1 MTKNTS
7 IHSCLHSLPDVLT
20 VSQLQVILRIGRKSA
35 YDLIHNGQIKHL
47 KIGRNIRIPK
57 RFLLEYMESACY
69 NKSTTDR
76 LPEETEVK
84 YDR

>member
-1 MTKNTS
+1 MKNTPLPF
-7 IHSCLHSLPDVLT
+7 CLHSLPDVLT
-20 VSQLQVILRIGRKSA
+20 VPQLQVILRIGKKAA
-35 YDLIHNGQIKHL
+35 YDLIHTGQIKYL
-47 KIGRNIRIPK
+47 KIGKSIRIPK

-76 LPEETEVK
+76 LPEETEVT